1 MFDTRRNEQEG
12 AAAMTGRGGAGH
24 ASSNHTQLK
33 LKHKQQRTN

>member
-24 ASSNHTQLK
+24 ANSNHTQ